1 LDWELERSSSQK
13 TQNILKKI
21 LMLII
26 VFPVILIGQTDNNTK
41 ENKTGLQKWQYSFV
55 TSIYLTTMTIN
66 KPYKIDLLESFETH
80 IINGVNIIF
89 KGGESRVRLT
99 SFFEYDLL
107 FRINKHFTKNYF
119 VGVEAGPA

>member
-1 LDWELERSSSQK
+1 M
-13 TQNILKKI
+13 KKI

-99 SFFEYDLL
+99 
-107 FRINKHFTKNYF
+107 
-119 VGVEAGPA
+119 